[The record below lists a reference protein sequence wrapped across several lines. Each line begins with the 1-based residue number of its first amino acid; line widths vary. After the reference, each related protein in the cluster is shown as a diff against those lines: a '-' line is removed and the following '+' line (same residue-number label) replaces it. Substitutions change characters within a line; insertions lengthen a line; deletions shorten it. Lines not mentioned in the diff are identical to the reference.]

1 MSDQPPSEQP
11 RVTLILSTFGDAA
24 AAEACG
30 RRLVAD
36 GLAAC
41 VQVDGPIRSIYRW
54 EGSVQADA
62 EFRLLIKTAPA
73 TAAACRAALEQLHD
87 YDLPEIVVLDAAASA
102 AYAAWVAVPL
112 S

>member
-1 MSDQPPSEQP
+1 MNEKPQ
-11 RVTLILSTFGDAA
+11 VTLILSTFGEAA

-54 EGSVQADA
+54 QGAVQADQ
-62 EFRLLIKTAPA
+62 EFRLLIKTTPA
-73 TAAACRAALEQLHD
+73 SAAACRAALEQLHD
-87 YDLPEIVVLDAAASA
+87 YDLPEIVMLDATASP
-102 AYAAWVAVPL
+102 AYAAWVAAPP